1 MTIPNNIMK
10 SIILSVSIAVK
21 LVIGSP
27 IVFVLPTEKG
37 TNRKQSGTKNV
48 DFGRNVLARHK
59 KHRDLLSDKTGKLSR
74 RQLDTSKI
82 NHTPKKATK
91 LFQDTDVTGLLDFDN
106 PLEDIFTSRVHIKN
120 LARRLGKSSK
130 SKSESIGDSTPTWG
144 GWQSPDIPL
153 PWHDGKS
160 SKSKSEKSA
169 SSPVWNGWHASNGH
183 EGKSSKSKSKSKSS
197 TWNDWQASHDHGGK
211 SSKSKSKSWGGW
223 HTSSSASKSSKVHA
237 YKSSTS
243 FDFSYQITYE
253 SWSLDE
259 ERDTTLP
266 GEETSSPVA
275 SPTSVNKRPELHE
288 HVEPKPRE
296 ETTLFSETEI
306 RCAGDF
312 SKFIKPVT
320 IQYYYKVETMTSND
334 TFLKIIEA
342 HLLQKIAHS
351 VMSCKE
357 ERDRSLAEEGISNS
371 SVLAVSSDPKD
382 KIVSGE
388 SFYLYACS
396 IPLLH

>member
-1 MTIPNNIMK
+1 MK
-10 SIILSVSIAVK
+10 SIFSVFIAAK
-21 LVIGSP
+21 LVVGSP

-91 LFQDTDVTGLLDFDN
+91 FQDTDVTGLLDFDN

-130 SKSESIGDSTPTWG
+130 SKS
-144 GWQSPDIPL
+144 PDIPS

-183 EGKSSKSKSKSKSS
+183 EGKSSRSKSKSS
-197 TWNDWQASHDHGGK
+197 TWNGWQASHDHGGK

-223 HTSSSASKSSKVHA
+223 HTSSSASKSSKVHTS
-237 YKSSTS
+237 KSSTS

-296 ETTLFSETEI
+296 ETTLFSETEV

-312 SKFIKPVT
+312 KFIKPVT
-320 IQYYYKVETMTSND
+320 IQYYYKVEAMTSNA
-334 TFLKIIEA
+334 TFLKTIEA
-342 HLLQKIAHS
+342 HLLQKIAHI

-357 ERDRSLAEEGISNS
+357 ERDRSLVEEGISNS
-371 SVLAVSSDPKD
+371 NVLVVSSDPKD
-382 KIVSGE
+382 KVVGE
-388 SFYLYACS
+388 SFYACS

>member
-1 MTIPNNIMK
+1 MK
-10 SIILSVSIAVK
+10 SILSVFIAAK
-21 LVIGSP
+21 LVVGSP

-37 TNRKQSGTKNV
+37 TNRKQSGGTKNV
-48 DFGRNVLARHK
+48 DFGRNILARQK

-74 RQLDTSKI
+74 RQLDTSKV

-91 LFQDTDVTGLLDFDN
+91 FQDTDVTGLLDFDN

-120 LARRLGKSSK
+120 LARRLEKSSKSKSPDIPSSWQVGKSSK
-130 SKSESIGDSTPTWG
+130 SKN
-144 GWQSPDIPL
+144 
-153 PWHDGKS
+153 
-160 SKSKSEKSA
+160 EKSA
-169 SSPVWNGWHASNGH
+169 PSPVWNGWHVSNGH
-183 EGKSSKSKSKSKSS
+183 EGKSSKSKSKSKSKSS
-197 TWNDWQASHDHGGK
+197 TWNGWQASHDHGGK

-243 FDFSYQITYE
+243 FDFSYQITSYE

-266 GEETSSPVA
+266 VEETFSPVA
-275 SPTSVNKRPELHE
+275 SPASELHE
-288 HVEPKPRE
+288 HIEPKPRE
-296 ETTLFSETEI
+296 ETTLFSETEV

-312 SKFIKPVT
+312 KFIKPVT
-320 IQYYYKVETMTSND
+320 IQYYYKVEAMTSNA
-334 TFLKIIEA
+334 TFLKTIEA

-351 VMSCKE
+351 VMSCGKE

-371 SVLAVSSDPKD
+371 NVLAVSSDPKD
-382 KIVSGE
+382 KVVSGE
-388 SFYLYACS
+388 SFYALACLCY
-396 IPLLH
+396 IKTILT

>member
-1 MTIPNNIMK
+1 MK
-10 SIILSVSIAVK
+10 SILSVFIAAKIV
-21 LVIGSP
+21 VGSP
-27 IVFVLPTEKG
+27 IVIVLPTEKG
-37 TNRKQSGTKNV
+37 TNRKQPGGTKNV
-48 DFGRNVLARHK
+48 DFGRNIIARHK

-74 RQLDTSKI
+74 RQLDNSKI

-91 LFQDTDVTGLLDFDN
+91 FQDTDVTGLLDFDN

-130 SKSESIGDSTPTWG
+130 SKSKSTGESAPSWG
-144 GWQSPDIPL
+144 GWQSPDIPSS
-153 PWHDGKS
+153 WHDGKS

-169 SSPVWNGWHASNGH
+169 SSQVWNGWHASNGH

-197 TWNDWQASHDHGGK
+197 TWSGWQASHGHGGK

-223 HTSSSASKSSKVHA
+223 HTSSTSKSSKVHA

-243 FDFSYQITYE
+243 FDFSYQTTSYE

-266 GEETSSPVA
+266 EQETFSPV
-275 SPTSVNKRPELHE
+275 TSPELHE

-296 ETTLFSETEI
+296 ETTLFSKTEV

-312 SKFIKPVT
+312 SKVIKPVS
-320 IQYYYKVETMTSND
+320 IQYYYKVETMTSNT
-334 TFLKIIEA
+334 TFLKTIEA
-342 HLLQKIAHS
+342 HLLQKVAHS
-351 VMSCKE
+351 VMSCGKE
-357 ERDRSLAEEGISNS
+357 EHDRSLAEGGISNS
-371 SVLAVSSDPKD
+371 KVLAVSSDPED
-382 KIVSGE
+382 KVVSGE
-388 SFYLYACS
+388 SFYACS
-396 IPLLH
+396 CLCYV

>member
-1 MTIPNNIMK
+1 MK
-10 SIILSVSIAVK
+10 SILSVSIAVK
-21 LVIGSP
+21 LVVGSP

-37 TNRKQSGTKNV
+37 TNRKQSGTKHV

-82 NHTPKKATK
+82 NHSPKKATK
-91 LFQDTDVTGLLDFDN
+91 FQDTDVTGLLDFDN

-130 SKSESIGDSTPTWG
+130 SKSKSTGESTPSWG
-144 GWQSPDIPL
+144 GWQSPDIPS

-197 TWNDWQASHDHGGK
+197 TWNGWQASHDHGGK

-266 GEETSSPVA
+266 GEETVSPVA

-296 ETTLFSETEI
+296 ETTLFSETEV

-312 SKFIKPVT
+312 SKVIKPVT
-320 IQYYYKVETMTSND
+320 IQYYYKVEAMTSNA
-334 TFLKIIEA
+334 TFLKTIEA

-351 VMSCKE
+351 VMSCGKE

-371 SVLAVSSDPKD
+371 NVLAVSSDPKD
-382 KIVSGE
+382 KVVSGE
-388 SFYLYACS
+388 SFYACS
-396 IPLLH
+396 MPLLH